1 MLVPLQHDKMAA
13 RRFPIITVGLI
24 VLNVIIFLG
33 THWSQ
38 ESDAPKL
45 REARTHILLLAAT
58 HPELTVPSAAEKLV
72 ATFKSENPDVWQQIS
87 NPNRDLVDG
96 WDAKMRLEEKQEVLQ
111 AEMDALCADYEK
123 IQSTSVNTQ
132 FAFVPAS
139 PKPWAYV
146 TANFLHGGWLHLI
159 GNMWF
164 LWLAGFVLEDAWGR
178 GVYTAFY
185 FVAGAAALQFH
196 LWTNPQSMI
205 PTLGASGAVA
215 ALMGAFLVR
224 FPTMKIEMGW
234 LRLNLIGLFSG
245 KMWYRFKAPAYTL
258 LPLWLL
264 LEVFSGALSGSK
276 GGVAHWAHVGGFAF
290 GAVVALCMKV
300 SGVEQKLNAKVEEH
314 VSWTSDP
321 AISDATE
328 ALHEDR
334 IDDVIAKLEPYLKSK
349 PNEVEGWL
357 LLREAK
363 WRKQDTDGYL
373 EGTARMCELYLKA
386 REYDSAWQSF
396 GEFSNVAGEKK
407 LPARIWYDLGQGLEQ
422 QQNFDVALDQY
433 KAIVKAYPADIV
445 SVQAQMAAG
454 KLCLNKLNRPVEA
467 VQWYESAATSQAPHP
482 ALESAIQFGLAA
494 ARKASGQPEPLK
506 AMAAVAMGASIASV
520 LPKTAVAIVKPLSW
534 GELDA
539 PPVWGHG
546 ANGDTVY
553 KPDFS
558 HELTATAKK

>member
-13 RRFPIITVGLI
+13 RRFPIITVGII
-24 VLNVIIFLG
+24 VLNILVFLG

-38 ESDAPKL
+38 DSDAPQL
-45 REARTHILLLAAT
+45 REDRTHILLLAAT
-58 HPELTVPSAAEKLV
+58 HPELTVPPSGEKLI
-72 ATFKSENPDVWQQIS
+72 ANFKAENPDVWTQIS
-87 NPNRDLVDG
+87 SSNRDLVDG
-96 WDAKMRLEEKQEVLQ
+96 WDARMRLEESPEKLQE
-111 AEMDALCADYEK
+111 EMDSLCADYAR
-123 IQSTSVNTQ
+123 IQTTSINSNY
-132 FAFVPAS
+132 AFVPAS
-139 PKPWAYV
+139 PKPWSYV

-196 LWTNPQSMI
+196 AWTNPQSMI

-234 LRLNLIGLFSG
+234 LRLNLVGLFSG

-264 LEVFSGALSGSK
+264 LEVFSGTLSGTK
-276 GGVAHWAHVGGFAF
+276 GGGVAHWAHVGGFAF

-300 SGVEQKLNAKVEEH
+300 SGVEQKLNDKVEEQ

-328 ALHEDR
+328 ALHEGR
-334 IDDVIAKLEPYLKSK
+334 IDEVIAKLEPYLKLK
-349 PNEVEGWL
+349 PNEVEAWL

-373 EGTARMCELYLKA
+373 EGTAKMCELYLKA
-386 REYDSAWQSF
+386 REYDSAWQCF
-396 GEFSNVAGEKK
+396 GEFANVAGEKK
-407 LPARIWYDLGQGLEQ
+407 LPPRIWYDLGQGLEQ
-422 QQNFDVALDQY
+422 QQNFQVALDQY
-433 KAIVKAYPADIV
+433 KGIVKAYSAETV
-445 SVQAQMAAG
+445 SVQAQIAAG
-454 KLCLNKLNRPVEA
+454 KLCMNKLSRPEEA
-467 VQWYESAATSQAPHP
+467 AQWYESASTSRAPHTEF
-482 ALESAIQFGLAA
+482 ESAIQFGLAA
-494 ARKASGQPEPLK
+494 ARKA
-506 AMAAVAMGASIASV
+506 
-520 LPKTAVAIVKPLSW
+520 
-534 GELDA
+534 
-539 PPVWGHG
+539 
-546 ANGDTVY
+546 
-553 KPDFS
+553 
-558 HELTATAKK
+558 

>member
-1 MLVPLQHDKMAA
+1 
-13 RRFPIITVGLI
+13 
-24 VLNVIIFLG
+24 
-33 THWSQ
+33 
-38 ESDAPKL
+38 
-45 REARTHILLLAAT
+45 
-58 HPELTVPSAAEKLV
+58 
-72 ATFKSENPDVWQQIS
+72 
-87 NPNRDLVDG
+87 
-96 WDAKMRLEEKQEVLQ
+96 
-111 AEMDALCADYEK
+111 
-123 IQSTSVNTQ
+123 
-132 FAFVPAS
+132 
-139 PKPWAYV
+139 V

-196 LWTNPQSMI
+196 LWTNPQSII

-264 LEVFSGALSGSK
+264 LEVFSGALSGTK
-276 GGVAHWAHVGGFAF
+276 GGGVAHWAHVGGFAF
-290 GAVVALCMKV
+290 GAIVALCMKV
-300 SGVEQKLNAKVEEH
+300 SGVEQKLNAKVEEQ

-328 ALHEDR
+328 ALHEGR
-334 IDDVIAKLEPYLKSK
+334 VDDVVAKLEPYLQLK

-373 EGTARMCELYLKA
+373 DGTAKMCELYLKA
-386 REYDSAWQSF
+386 REYDSAWQCF
-396 GEFSNVAGEKK
+396 GEFATVAGEKK
-407 LPARIWYDLGQGLEQ
+407 MPARIWYELGQGLEQ
-422 QQNFDVALDQY
+422 QQNFEVALEQY
-433 KAIVKAYPADIV
+433 KGIVKAYPADVV

-454 KLCLNKLNRPVEA
+454 KLCLNKLSRAAEA
-467 VQWYESAATSQAPHP
+467 VRWYESAAASDVPHVE
-482 ALESAIQFGLAA
+482 LESAIQFGLSA
-494 ARKASGQPEPLK
+494 ARKADGQPEPVK
-506 AMAAVAMGASIASV
+506 IMAVVAMGSGSKYSKSATTFA
-520 LPKTAVAIVKPLSW
+520 PAKPLSW
-534 GELDA
+534 GDLDA

-546 ANGDTVY
+546 ANGDTIH

-558 HELTATAKK
+558 LELTATPKR